1 TPVAAGSLLRCEE
14 GCCRRRTSR
23 SQIDLIVDGILDS
36 LFSNAVPARDSVARL
51 SRKPHLVEDI
61 CRNARGVIDGLAE
74 SSLRIQHN
82 LARSQRPEITRQVL
96 LVFNLLEEG
105 LGGLGDNELVA
116 TEFLVYAVRTGAR
129 NFIVYP
135 GSVRPQLTDGI
146 WMVRPV
152 LVGQS
157 VRG

>member
-1 TPVAAGSLLRCEE
+1 
-14 GCCRRRTSR
+14 
-23 SQIDLIVDGILDS
+23 
-36 LFSNAVPARDSVARL
+36 
-51 SRKPHLVEDI
+51 

-157 VRG
+157 VRGQPYGPHTDAVVA